1 MINQTGHNEPKISTW
16 GERSMNRTNLIIF
29 TLVILLGALAL
40 SIYFQSKPVTQNTT
54 PAVQQTLPQE
64 PVKKPI
70 VHYPVP
76 EVIAEP
82 APSKQTTTTDQAISP
97 KLPQSLPAIQESDQ
111 SIQEALSSLLSDNT
125 GEKLL
130 FMENFIQKFVTTIDN
145 LPEKR
150 LPRAHLPV
158 KAPGGKFLVAGTT
171 EAPQTSSRNDKR
183 YSTYVT
189 LLESI
194 NQDLALKTYTYYYP
208 LFQTAYEQLGYQ
220 NAYFNDRLV
229 YVIDHLLETPNPPD
243 PILLAHT
250 AVLFTYADPSL
261 EQLSSGQKILLR
273 LGQDQRTRVL
283 KILDSYRQKLTKLHP

>member
-1 MINQTGHNEPKISTW
+1 
-16 GERSMNRTNLIIF
+16 MNRTNLIIF

-40 SIYFQSKPVTQNTT
+40 AIYFQRQPVTQNT
-54 PAVQQTLPQE
+54 ALEVQQTPPPE
-64 PVKKPI
+64 PIKKPI

-76 EVIAEP
+76 EIMAEP
-82 APSKQTTTTDQAISP
+82 APPEQNTTTDQPISP
-97 KLPQSLPAIQESDQ
+97 KLPESLPAIQESDQ
-111 SIQEALSSLLSDNT
+111 SIQEALSSLLSDET
-125 GEKLL
+125 SGKLL

-150 LPRAHLPV
+150 LPRAHLPI
-158 KAPGGKFLVAGTT
+158 KAPGGKFLVAGTP

-194 NQDLALKTYTYYYP
+194 NQDLALKTYAYFYP
-208 LFQTAYEQLGYQ
+208 LFQSSYEQLGYQ

-243 PILLAHT
+243 PIQLAQT
-250 AVLFTYADPSL
+250 AVLFTYADPNL
-261 EQLSSGQKILLR
+261 EQRSSGQKILLR